1 MAAEAGGLP
10 PQALAA
16 IWGVVQVA
24 VVAVA
29 TWLFRAY
36 QAARDDRRAR
46 LRSLVALRAEIE
58 AKRLAQ
64 KNNFDANSVD
74 DLCRRMDEEPGYV
87 PHVPIEAY
95 RAYVFGLLGDR
106 LMHLP
111 RYAVRHVVAF
121 YEWDSVVHHAF
132 AHLASAEF
140 AALAADRRITTWRAI
155 PAMTDEHRRRGRR
168 AIAALRR
175 YERLD
180 HATLRGCRRRIP
192 RWVTFWW
199 PLGRGL
205 A

>member
-1 MAAEAGGLP
+1 MAADLGGLP
-10 PQALAA
+10 PSALAA
-16 IWGVVQVA
+16 LWGVVQVG
-24 VVAVA
+24 VVAAA
-29 TWLFRAY
+29 TWLFRTY

-64 KNNFDANSVD
+64 KNNFDANSVA
-74 DLCRRMDEEPGYV
+74 DLCRRMAEDAGYV
-87 PHVPIEAY
+87 PHVPIEEY
-95 RAYVFGLLGDR
+95 RAYVFGLLGDK

-132 AHLASAEF
+132 AHLASPEF
-140 AALAADRRITTWRAI
+140 AALAAERRIATWRAM
-155 PAMTDEHRRRGRR
+155 PSMTDEHRRRGHR
-168 AIAALRR
+168 AILALRR

-180 HATLRGCRRRIP
+180 HATLRGCRRRL
-192 RWVTFWW
+192 RRYWTFWW
-199 PLGRGL
+199 PQGRGL

>member
-1 MAAEAGGLP
+1 MAADLGGLP
-10 PQALAA
+10 PSALAA
-16 IWGVVQVA
+16 LWGVIQVG
-24 VVAVA
+24 VVAAA
-29 TWLFRAY
+29 TWLFRTY

-64 KNNFDANSVD
+64 KNNFDANSVA
-74 DLCRRMDEEPGYV
+74 DLCRRMAEDAGYV
-87 PHVPIEAY
+87 PHVPIEEY
-95 RAYVFGLLGDR
+95 RAYVFGLLGDK

-132 AHLASAEF
+132 AHLASPEF
-140 AALAADRRITTWRAI
+140 AALAAERRIATWRAM
-155 PAMTDEHRRRGRR
+155 PSMTDEHRRRGHR
-168 AIAALRR
+168 AILALRR

-180 HATLRGCRRRIP
+180 HATLRGCRRRL
-192 RWVTFWW
+192 RRFWTFWW
-199 PLGRGL
+199 PQGRGL

>member
-1 MAAEAGGLP
+1 MAADLGGLP
-10 PQALAA
+10 PSALAA
-16 IWGVVQVA
+16 LWGVIQVG
-24 VVAVA
+24 VVAAA
-29 TWLFRAY
+29 TWLFRTY

-64 KNNFDANSVD
+64 KNNFDANSVA
-74 DLCRRMDEEPGYV
+74 DLCRRMAEDAGYV
-87 PHVPIEAY
+87 PHVPIEEY
-95 RAYVFGLLGDR
+95 RAYVFGLLGDK

-132 AHLASAEF
+132 AHLASPEF
-140 AALAADRRITTWRAI
+140 AALAAERRIATWRAM
-155 PAMTDEHRRRGRR
+155 PSMTDEHRRRGHR
-168 AIAALRR
+168 AILALRR

-180 HATLRGCRRRIP
+180 HATLRGCRRRL
-192 RWVTFWW
+192 RRYWTFWW
-199 PLGRGL
+199 PQGRGL